1 MKKSL
6 YILLSLVALTGMTSC
21 EKDLPVYSEETC
33 WLNFYYATKS
43 EVHETDYSFVY
54 SGSSVTQDTVWVS
67 VSTLGFVKDVDR
79 PLALKQ
85 VETGENDAVAGTH
98 YVSFDDESL
107 KKYYYMP
114 AGATVTKVPV
124 VVLRD
129 ASLKTTAVNL
139 QIGIK
144 ENENFKPG
152 YEDNQSHLVTI
163 SDKLTKPSS
172 WDDNYFDYY
181 VSLYTK
187 GVHQFMIDVTG
198 EKWDDEYINKISTDS
213 GYIQYLNTFFK
224 KKLEEVNAARLAAGL
239 GVLCEEDGT
248 PVVIKTAWD

>member
-6 YILLSLVALTGMTSC
+6 YLYILLFVTLAGMTSC
-21 EKDLPVYSEETC
+21 EKDMQVYSEETC

-43 EVHETDYSFVY
+43 EAHETNFSFVY

-79 PLALKQ
+79 PLALQQ
-85 VETGENDAVAGTH
+85 VTTGENDAVAGTH

-114 AGATVTKVPV
+114 AGATKTKVPV

-129 ASLKTTAVNL
+129 VSLKTTAMNL
-139 QIGIK
+139 KIGIK
-144 ENENFKPG
+144 ENENFKLG
-152 YEDNQSHLVTI
+152 YEDYQNHLVTI
-163 SDKLTKPSS
+163 SDQLTKPSN
-172 WDDNYFDYY
+172 WEYNGFNYY
-181 VSLYTK
+181 VSEYTP

-198 EKWDDEYINKISTDS
+198 ERWDDEYIEEVATDS
-213 GYIQYLNTFFK
+213 GYITYLGTYFT
-224 KKLEEVNAARLAAGL
+224 KKLEEVNAEREAAGL
-239 GVLCEEDGT
+239 DILREADGT
-248 PVVIKTAWD
+248 PVEFKTAW